1 MYPYVN
7 NKMSEVGLN
16 DSVDGMDDSIGG
28 KYVSVNNAGGPS
40 WRGDSDV
47 LVIPLHNDLLTADG
61 C

>member
-1 MYPYVN
+1 
-7 NKMSEVGLN
+7 MSEVGLN

-28 KYVSVNNAGGPS
+28 KYVSMNNAGRAS

-47 LVIPLHNDLLTADG
+47 FVIPLHNDLLTANG

>member
-1 MYPYVN
+1 
-7 NKMSEVGLN
+7 MSEVGLN